1 LSEQNLTF
9 ANNSNGINTVE
20 NLAKKVDHSRYL
32 STNVDVVVQKPGPK
46 RELVWNNIIS
56 QDEEIPQQLT
66 SQKKAS
72 PTHQPYRPALKKK
85 SKHSKSTSVV
95 VLRKKARVKPAAK
108 TRSQRSPSSSSPVQ
122 NVSCSSETR
131 PNKPQRDKKIK
142 TVLQETAKKAV
153 AMRF

>member
-56 QDEEIPQQLT
+56 QDEEIPQ
-66 SQKKAS
+66 
-72 PTHQPYRPALKKK
+72 
-85 SKHSKSTSVV
+85 
-95 VLRKKARVKPAAK
+95 
-108 TRSQRSPSSSSPVQ
+108 
-122 NVSCSSETR
+122 
-131 PNKPQRDKKIK
+131 
-142 TVLQETAKKAV
+142 
-153 AMRF
+153 